1 MSLEVALP
9 IVIPLLTGALC
20 VTLWRSSLA
29 QRILSVAGSSALLIA
44 SIWLLVSVYQDGH
57 VVMYMGNW
65 PAPFGITLV
74 ADMLSA
80 IMVVLTGMMALAI
93 AVYSLSSASQAHE
106 KFGYYPLMHL
116 LLAGVAGSFLTGD
129 IFNLYVWFE
138 VMLIASFALLVLGGE
153 RAQMEG
159 AVKYVTL
166 NLLSSAILLSAIG
179 LLYGVV
185 GTLNMADIAV
195 KFAESERG
203 GLVDVIAV
211 MFLIAFGIKAAAFP
225 LFFWLP
231 ASYHT
236 GPVAISALFAGLLT
250 KVGVYALFR
259 VFTLIFNGN
268 PDFTHEILL
277 WVAVGTML
285 TGVLGAA
292 AQFEF
297 RRILSFHIVSQIGY
311 MILGLALYTPLAII
325 GGVFYIMHHII
336 VKTNL
341 FLISGIT
348 HRLLGTYDLSKLGG
362 VYKARPVLSILFLIP
377 ALSLAG
383 LPPLSGFFAKF
394 IIIRAGVEAEAWVVT
409 GVALLVGLLTLYSMI
424 KIWAE
429 VFWKKLPDSVDGT
442 ALKHGRMSGSLMLM
456 YAPVIVLAAC
466 TLFIGLNGQP
476 IYDLA
481 ETSALQLLD
490 PTQYI
495 EAVLRGNQP

>member
-1 MSLEVALP
+1 MSPEVALP
-9 IVIPLLTGALC
+9 IIVPLMTGTLTLL
-20 VTLWRSSLA
+20 VWRSNML
-29 QRILSVAGSSALLIA
+29 QKILSIIGSIALLIA
-44 SIWLLVSVYQDGH
+44 SIWLLVSVKEQGH
-57 VVMYMGNW
+57 VVMYMGGW
-65 PAPFGITLV
+65 VAPYGITLV

-80 IMVVLTGMMALAI
+80 IMVVLTGMMAVAI
-93 AVYSLSSASQAHE
+93 AVFSLSSASASHE
-106 KFGYYPLMHL
+106 RFGYYPLMHL

-138 VMLIASFALLVLGGE
+138 VMLVASFALLILGGE

-166 NLLSSAILLSAIG
+166 NLLSSAIFLSAIG
-179 LLYGVV
+179 LLYGLV
-185 GTLNMADIAV
+185 GTLNMADIAL
-195 KFAESERG
+195 KLSQTEHT

-211 MFLIAFGIKAAAFP
+211 MFMVAFGIKAAAFP

-236 GPVAISALFAGLLT
+236 GPVAVSALFAGLLT

-259 VFTLIFNGN
+259 VFTLIFNQS
-268 PDFTHEILL
+268 PEFTHQLLL
-277 WVAVGTML
+277 WVAAFTMI

-311 MILGLALYTPLAII
+311 MLLGLALFTPLAII

-341 FLISGIT
+341 FLISGIA
-348 HRLLGTYDLSKLGG
+348 HRLLGTYDLKKLGG
-362 VYKARPVLSILFLIP
+362 LYKSRPFLSVMFLIP

-394 IIIRAGVEAEAWVVT
+394 IVIRAGIEAEAWVVT

-429 VFWKKLPDSVDGT
+429 AFWKKLPDETDGSGLNQAMT
-442 ALKHGRMSGSLMLM
+442 PSLAALYL
-456 YAPVIVLAAC
+456 PVIILAAC

-476 IYDLA
+476 IYMMA
-481 ETSALQLLD
+481 EFSAQQLMN
-490 PTQYI
+490 PAGYI
-495 EAVLRGNQP
+495 EAVLGVKP

>member
-1 MSLEVALP
+1 MSFEVALP
-9 IVIPLLTGALC
+9 ILIPLLTGALC
-20 VTLWRSSLA
+20 VMFWRYNAIQRALSL
-29 QRILSVAGSSALLIA
+29 VGSFALLAA
-44 SIWLLVSVYQDGH
+44 SIWLMVSVYNDGH

-65 PAPFGITLV
+65 EAPFGITLV

-80 IMVVLTGMMALAI
+80 IMVVLTGMMAVAI
-93 AVYSLSSASQAHE
+93 AIYSLSSASPSHE
-106 KFGYYPLMHL
+106 RFGYYPLMHL

-138 VMLIASFALLVLGGE
+138 VMLVASFALLILGGE

-166 NLLSSAILLSAIG
+166 NLLSSAIFLSAIG
-179 LLYGVV
+179 LLYGLV

-195 KFAESERG
+195 KLGEAENA
-203 GLVDVIAV
+203 GLIDVIAV

-236 GPVAISALFAGLLT
+236 GPVAVSALFAGLLT

-259 VFTLIFNGN
+259 VFTLIFNQN
-268 PDFTHEILL
+268 VEFTHEILL
-277 WVAVGTML
+277 WMAGFTML

-311 MILGLALYTPLAII
+311 MILGLALFTPLALI

-348 HRLLGTYDLSKLGG
+348 HRLLGTYDLKKLGG
-362 VYKARPVLSILFLIP
+362 IYKSRPFLSILFLIP

-383 LPPLSGFFAKF
+383 IPPLSGFFAKF
-394 IIIRAGVEAEAWVVT
+394 IIIRAGVEANAWVIT
-409 GVALLVGLLTLYSMI
+409 GIALLVGLLTLYSMI

-429 VFWKKLPDSVDGT
+429 VFWKKLPKGLDDT
-442 ALKHGRMSGSLMLM
+442 ALTEGKTSASTVVL
-456 YAPVIVLAAC
+456 YIPVVLLAIC
-466 TLFIGLNGQP
+466 TLVIGLNGQP
-476 IYDLA
+476 IYDFA
-481 ETSALQLLD
+481 EYSAAQLLN
-490 PTQYI
+490 PQGYI
-495 EAVLRGNQP
+495 DAVLGGAQ

>member
-9 IVIPLLTGALC
+9 IVIPLLTGTLC
-20 VTLWRSSLA
+20 VMFWRSNLA
-29 QRILSVAGSSALLIA
+29 QRVLSILGSTALLAA
-44 SIWLLVSVYQDGH
+44 SIWLLVSVYQQGH
-57 VVMYMGNW
+57 VVMFMGNW
-65 PAPFGITLV
+65 EAPYGITLV

-80 IMVVLTGMMALAI
+80 IMVLLTGMMALAI
-93 AVYSLSSASQAHE
+93 AVYSLASASPAHE

-129 IFNLYVWFE
+129 LFNLYVWFE
-138 VMLIASFALLVLGGE
+138 VMLIASFALLILGGE

-166 NLLSSAILLSAIG
+166 NLLSSAIFLSAIG
-179 LLYGVV
+179 LTYGVV

-195 KFAESERG
+195 KLGQAENP

-211 MFLIAFGIKAAAFP
+211 MFLVAFGIKAAAFP

-236 GPVAISALFAGLLT
+236 GPVAVSALFAGLLT

-259 VFTLIFNGN
+259 VFTLIFSDN
-268 PDFTHEILL
+268 PEFTHQILL
-277 WVAVGTML
+277 WIAAGTML

-311 MILGLALYTPLAII
+311 MLLGLALFTPLALI
-325 GGVFYIMHHII
+325 GGVFYIVHHII

-348 HRLLGTYDLSKLGG
+348 HRLLGTYDLKKLGG
-362 VYKARPVLSILFLIP
+362 IYKSKPILSILFLIP

-383 LPPLSGFFAKF
+383 IPPLSGFFAKF

-409 GVALLVGLLTLYSMI
+409 GIALLVGLLTMYSMI

-429 VFWKKLPDSVDGT
+429 AFWKKLPDSTDG
-442 ALKHGRMSGSLMLM
+442 ASLERGRTSGSLMLM
-456 YAPVIVLAAC
+456 YAPVIALAAC

-476 IYDLA
+476 IYEMA
-481 ETSALQLLD
+481 EFSASQLLD
-490 PTQYI
+490 PSQYI
-495 EAVLRGNQP
+495 EAVLGSRP